1 MNCPEC
7 GAWTTI
13 SETRLTVMRYRR
25 RRECGNGHKFTTEE
39 VVVPKEQLDAESNER
54 LRVFREKELKRV
66 TTKKTQSNCNNF
78 STTKELST

>member
-39 VVVPKEQLDAESNER
+39 VVVSQEQLTEELNER
-54 LRVFREKELKRV
+54 LRAFREKGAQAHFH
-66 TTKKTQSNCNNF
+66 KKSNCNNQPQRSF
-78 STTKELST
+78 A

>member
-13 SETRLTVMRYRR
+13 NETRLTVMRYRR

-39 VVVPKEQLDAESNER
+39 VVVPQKQIEQEVITRLKTAKENKAIAKKYQPP
-54 LRVFREKELKRV
+54 KEYSL
-66 TTKKTQSNCNNF
+66 
-78 STTKELST
+78 

>member
-25 RRECGNGHKFTTEE
+25 RRECGNGHRFTTEE
-39 VVVPKEQLDAESNER
+39 SVVPQKQIEQEVVTRLKTAKENKAIAKKYQPP
-54 LRVFREKELKRV
+54 KEYSL
-66 TTKKTQSNCNNF
+66 
-78 STTKELST
+78 

>member
-39 VVVPKEQLDAESNER
+39 VVVSQEQLDSESSER
-54 LRVFREKELKRV
+54 LKVFREKEPKVVQQKRV
-66 TTKKTQSNCNNF
+66 TATAIINHKGASH
-78 STTKELST
+78 E

>member
-13 SETRLTVMRYRR
+13 NETRLTVMRYRR

-39 VVVPKEQLDAESNER
+39 VVVPQKQIEQEVKIRLKTAKANKAIAKKYQPPKEYSL
-54 LRVFREKELKRV
+54 
-66 TTKKTQSNCNNF
+66 
-78 STTKELST
+78 

>member
-25 RRECGNGHKFTTEE
+25 RRECGNGHRFTTEE
-39 VVVPKEQLDAESNER
+39 VVVPQKQIEQEVVTRLKTAKENKAIAKKYR
-54 LRVFREKELKRV
+54 PPKEYSL
-66 TTKKTQSNCNNF
+66 
-78 STTKELST
+78 

>member
-13 SETRLTVMRYRR
+13 NETRLTVMRYRR

-39 VVVPKEQLDAESNER
+39 VVVPQKQIEQEVKIRLKTARENKAIAKKYQPPKEYSL
-54 LRVFREKELKRV
+54 
-66 TTKKTQSNCNNF
+66 
-78 STTKELST
+78 

>member
-13 SETRLTVMRYRR
+13 NETRLTVMRYRR

-39 VVVPKEQLDAESNER
+39 VVVPQEQIEQEVVIRLKTARENKAIAKKYQPPKEYSL
-54 LRVFREKELKRV
+54 
-66 TTKKTQSNCNNF
+66 
-78 STTKELST
+78 

>member
-13 SETRLTVMRYRR
+13 NETRLTVMRYRR

-39 VVVPKEQLDAESNER
+39 VVVPQKQIEQEVVIRLKTAKENKALAKKYQPP
-54 LRVFREKELKRV
+54 KEYSL
-66 TTKKTQSNCNNF
+66 
-78 STTKELST
+78 